1 MNAVHNLIESVNSTD
16 AQRDIHIIA
25 TNVYIKTPLGW
36 RIVLH
41 HASIAPGKPRAELA
55 HSSNVL
61 H

>member
-1 MNAVHNLIESVNSTD
+1 
-16 AQRDIHIIA
+16 
-25 TNVYIKTPLGW
+25 
-36 RIVLH
+36 VLH

>member
-1 MNAVHNLIESVNSTD
+1 MNAVHNLIETVNTTD
-16 AQRDIHIIA
+16 TQSDIHIIA

-41 HASIAPGKPRAELA
+41 HASIAPGKPRPELVA
-55 HSSNVL
+55 SKVL

>member
-1 MNAVHNLIESVNSTD
+1 
-16 AQRDIHIIA
+16 
-25 TNVYIKTPLGW
+25 VYIKTPLGW